1 MKTYKDSA
9 KKKVSAKKQT
19 ITKKNQMKILELKK
33 YSSQNRRQMGGL
45 NNSMETEENQRTNW
59 KMQQEKL
66 LKLSNR
72 GKIIKKNKTLNRAS
86 GPVESQQGSNVSL
99 EPRSRGGEGMKKRS
113 KNNG

>member
-33 YSSQNRRQMGGL
+33 YSNQNRRQMGGL

-59 KMQQEKL
+59 KMQQEGIFFL
-66 LKLSNR
+66 T
-72 GKIIKKNKTLNRAS
+72 I
-86 GPVESQQGSNVSL
+86 
-99 EPRSRGGEGMKKRS
+99 
-113 KNNG
+113 